1 MVCLQLFLLAYIFT
15 PKLCF
20 GSFEMEIGRAD
31 SEPETT
37 SNPLHRESACCSFHP
52 GFRSTTVGS
61 SWWQR
66 IHSNHRHQ
74 PRWWVRAIL
83 KIREWSEIVAGP
95 RWKNFIDRFNR
106 DQRRGRDWDD
116 SAKYKYDTLS
126 YKLSF
131 EDENEDNDNDA
142 RFGGFR
148 SFSMRY
154 ASVPVVSGKAPA
166 VDAEK

>member
-1 MVCLQLFLLAYIFT
+1 
-15 PKLCF
+15 
-20 GSFEMEIGRAD
+20 MEIGRANP
-31 SEPETT
+31 EPETT
-37 SNPLHRESACCSFHP
+37 SDPLLRESASCSILP
-52 GFRSTTVGS
+52 GLRPTVGS

-66 IHSNHRHQ
+66 IHSNHRKE

-95 RWKNFIDRFNR
+95 RWKTFTRRFNS
-106 DQRRGRDWDD
+106 DYRRGRDWDD
-116 SAKYKYDTLS
+116 SAKFKYDPLS

-131 EDENEDNDNDA
+131 ENENDA
-142 RFGGFR
+142 RFGRFQ

-154 ASVPVVSGKAPA
+154 ASVPVVSGKATTVIS